1 MSKRIK
7 YSFIKILL
15 LLFVLLFQIQAVDI
29 TLTSTMTD
37 IEESTYTI
45 SSNVVTL
52 KSNGEEYTI
61 SGSCTECQI
70 AIAKEITTTV
80 TLKSITIDNSSTGPF
95 VIKKSSVVNLILE
108 GESTITDK
116 EADESST
123 DFEGAGLKFKS
134 SSSLTISGSG
144 KLNVI
149 STIKNGI
156 KGGTGANLIINGGT
170 LNITAVNNGLASD
183 NSVTINDGTFI
194 ITTSEGDGIKSD
206 PDEDDTES
214 EGIITING
222 GTFNINSYNDGIQAK
237 KNLII
242 TGGDFNIK
250 TYTDGSSSSRFNK
263 DEESAKGLK
272 CSANETDGLALSISG
287 GTFTLNTADDSI
299 HSDGNITITGGTFE
313 ISSGDDGVHADQYLI
328 LGKENSENSLIN
340 LKITK
345 SYEGLEGAY
354 IYIYSGTY
362 NIIASDDGINS
373 AGDTDSECQ
382 PGGNGNQPGGN
393 GNQPWDQ
400 PRGRPG
406 RFRRIENNYPK
417 NLRGRRLAEC
427 YSFHI
432 YIYGGEI
439 YVNAEA
445 DGLDANGNIII
456 SGGNITVWGAR
467 SGSDGDPIDLDGSLT
482 ISGGTILAGGNHA
495 MTQIDR
501 IASNSQKYI
510 YSTNSYS
517 ANKEISIV
525 SGDTT
530 IRSIT
535 IPKNIQ
541 YLYYTSPNVDS
552 TYQFSGS
559 GSTNSLND
567 DVNKF
572 TNFSFY
578 FRINTLLLFAFA
590 FIF

>member
-116 EADESST
+116 ETDESST

-237 KNLII
+237 KN
-242 TGGDFNIK
+242 
-250 TYTDGSSSSRFNK
+250 
-263 DEESAKGLK
+263 
-272 CSANETDGLALSISG
+272 
-287 GTFTLNTADDSI
+287 
-299 HSDGNITITGGTFE
+299 
-313 ISSGDDGVHADQYLI
+313 
-328 LGKENSENSLIN
+328 
-340 LKITK
+340 
-345 SYEGLEGAY
+345 
-354 IYIYSGTY
+354 
-362 NIIASDDGINS
+362 
-373 AGDTDSECQ
+373 
-382 PGGNGNQPGGN
+382 
-393 GNQPWDQ
+393 
-400 PRGRPG
+400 
-406 RFRRIENNYPK
+406 
-417 NLRGRRLAEC
+417 
-427 YSFHI
+427 
-432 YIYGGEI
+432 
-439 YVNAEA
+439 
-445 DGLDANGNIII
+445 
-456 SGGNITVWGAR
+456 
-467 SGSDGDPIDLDGSLT
+467 
-482 ISGGTILAGGNHA
+482 
-495 MTQIDR
+495 
-501 IASNSQKYI
+501 
-510 YSTNSYS
+510 
-517 ANKEISIV
+517 
-525 SGDTT
+525 
-530 IRSIT
+530 
-535 IPKNIQ
+535 
-541 YLYYTSPNVDS
+541 
-552 TYQFSGS
+552 
-559 GSTNSLND
+559 
-567 DVNKF
+567 
-572 TNFSFY
+572 
-578 FRINTLLLFAFA
+578 
-590 FIF
+590 